1 MIRVNKKD
9 TSVFHVNF
17 EHISPFEHVI
27 AGCDEVIEE
36 LVLSESSLNRR
47 T

>member
-9 TSVFHVNF
+9 TSVFHVN
-17 EHISPFEHVI
+17 FEHVI